1 MMGAPMMSERK
12 ESWFVLLQLQ
22 PRGTDSNT
30 SRAVKSA
37 GRVHADHRN
46 RGLHFTVDCRNL
58 DDMKWR
64 GKATLGFGPSP
75 GRVLARVMLDSRDST
90 SRVLHQS
97 ALAAQ
102 VRRNGSVPVR
112 GDLMRR
118 KPAQCRC
125 TARLLGLV
133 LSGAA
138 GSRALGG
145 CVCSRYMMNGR
156 II

>member
-1 MMGAPMMSERK
+1 MMAERK

-46 RGLHFTVDCRNL
+46 RGLHFTVDYRNL

-90 SRVLHQS
+90 SRVVHQS
-97 ALAAQ
+97 CFD
-102 VRRNGSVPVR
+102 RRAGCTSPPQRIGS
-112 GDLMRR
+112 GSGKKM
-118 KPAQCRC
+118 C
-125 TARLLGLV
+125 GL
-133 LSGAA
+133 
-138 GSRALGG
+138 
-145 CVCSRYMMNGR
+145 
-156 II
+156 

>member
-1 MMGAPMMSERK
+1 MMAERK

-75 GRVLARVMLDSRDST
+75 GRVLARVMLDSRTRRVGSST
-90 SRVLHQS
+90 NPVSTG

-102 VRRNGSVPVR
+102 VRHNGSVPV
-112 GDLMRR
+112 
-118 KPAQCRC
+118 
-125 TARLLGLV
+125 LGKKCV
-133 LSGAA
+133 VCE
-138 GSRALGG
+138 GS
-145 CVCSRYMMNGR
+145 VE
-156 II
+156 I